1 MGLTEATS
9 AGIVIIYPVTSN
21 SLDCT
26 GTITGVEYCYKRVG
40 MASNIFTLL
49 ILRENTEM
57 FRIARVIPIPR
68 PPSTDETCNGM
79 ECCGLHSFTSTE
91 QFELPISNFAF
102 GVLDPSGGHE
112 LFGFHNT
119 LVEFQTSQYHYTA
132 SSLSLNVNATI
143 SKSECLEG
151 RTLRIVRFVV
161 GKWPLLSI
169 IHTVTFQK
177 SHLMVPQVL
186 FQPIQLKP

>member
-1 MGLTEATS
+1 M
-9 AGIVIIYPVTSN
+9 TSN

-26 GTITGVEYCYKRVG
+26 GTITGVEYCYKRG
-40 MASNIFTLL
+40 GTASNIFTLL
-49 ILRENTEM
+49 ILRENTDM
-57 FRIARVIPIPR
+57 FRIARVIHIPR
-68 PPSTDETCNGM
+68 PHSTDETCNGM
-79 ECCGLHSFTSTE
+79 ECCGSHSFTSTE

-102 GVLDPSGGHE
+102 GVINPSGGHN

-119 LVEFQTSQYHYTA
+119 RDEFQTSQYHYTA
-132 SSLSLNVNATI
+132 TSLSLNVNATI
-143 SKSECLEG
+143 PKPDRLEG

-161 GKWPLLSI
+161 GKCLPLLTI

-186 FQPIQLKP
+186 IQPIHLKP